1 MEFNERLDKIW
12 GRISDEDFLANRGVA
27 NEVRYYVFDYEP
39 CDELIIRDK
48 IKSLKKQNNPD
59 ADGFQ
64 IVEYDLYDMVI
75 GILEE
80 KGYIDK
86 CIKFEEQKGMEYLYT
101 AVTKMLRLTND
112 DNLIVNRILENTPNN
127 AVVFL
132 TGVGKCYPLLQA
144 TEILNK
150 VLYNMPASYNK
161 VPMVLFY
168 PGTYTDQELIL
179 FNKVH
184 EDNYYRAFRIVR
196 D

>member
-12 GRISDEDFLANRGVA
+12 DRISDQDFLANRGVA

-48 IKSLKKQNNPD
+48 IKALKKQNNPD

-64 IVEYDLYDMVI
+64 IIEFDLYEMVI
-75 GILEE
+75 RILEE

-86 CIKFEEQKGMEYLYT
+86 CVKFEEQKGMEYLYT

-112 DNLIVNRILENTPNN
+112 DNLIVNRILEITPEN

-132 TGVGKCYPLLQA
+132 TGVGKVFPFVRSHNV
-144 TEILNK
+144 LNNLHQ
-150 VLYNMPASYNK
+150 VLDS
-161 VPMVLFY
+161 VPVIMFY
-168 PGTYTDQELIL
+168 PGTWNGQSLSLFGTITDG
-179 FNKVH
+179 
-184 EDNYYRAFRIVR
+184 NYYRAFPLIV
-196 D
+196 

>member
-12 GRISDEDFLANRGVA
+12 NRISDEDFLANRGVA

-39 CDELIIRDK
+39 CDEMIMREK
-48 IKSLKKQNNPD
+48 IKALKRQNKPEI
-59 ADGFQ
+59 DGFQ

-75 GILEE
+75 QILEE

-112 DNLIVNRILENTPNN
+112 DNLIVNRIVENTPAN

-132 TGVGKCYPLLQA
+132 TGVGKVFPFVRSHNVMNNLHQ
-144 TEILNK
+144 
-150 VLYNMPASYNK
+150 VLDY
-161 VPMVLFY
+161 VPVVMFY
-168 PGTYTDQELIL
+168 PGLWNGQSLSLFGTITDG
-179 FNKVH
+179 
-184 EDNYYRAFRIVR
+184 NYYRAFPLIV
-196 D
+196 

>member
-1 MEFNERLDKIW
+1 MEFNDRLDKIW

-132 TGVGKCYPLLQA
+132 TGVGKVFPFVRSHNIMNNLHQVMD
-144 TEILNK
+144 N
-150 VLYNMPASYNK
+150 
-161 VPMVLFY
+161 VPVVMFY
-168 PGTYTDQELIL
+168 PGTWNGQSLSLFGTITDG
-179 FNKVH
+179 
-184 EDNYYRAFRIVR
+184 NYYRAFPLI